1 MINIGKYIETAIN
14 WLTENFAPLFDAIN
28 VGIGGFIDGF
38 QNILMWI
45 PFYVTIALLA
55 ILAWYK
61 SGKGVSI
68 FTILGLLLIWGMGFW
83 NETMQT
89 LALVLSSTIIALIM
103 GLPLGIWSANSKRC
117 DKILHP
123 ILDLMQT
130 MPAFVY
136 LIPAVLFF
144 GLGTVPGAFATIIFA
159 MPPVVRLTSPGIKQV
174 PKNVVEASR
183 SFGATPMQ
191 LLFKVQLPLALP
203 TIMTGIN
210 QTILMSLSMV
220 VIAAMIAAGGLG
232 EIVLKGITQMKIG
245 LGFEGGIAV
254 VIPAIILDRITQG
267 LGKQKEREIS
277 MKKILYFL
285 SFLLLLA
292 SCSGKKDDKT
302 ISIGYINWDD
312 GIALTYLTEV
322 ILEQQG
328 YHVVLKNADPAPIYA
343 TMARGKVDLL
353 MDAWLPAT
361 QADYMKQ
368 YGKNLEIL
376 GKIYPDARIGLV
388 VPDYV
393 DIHSIEQLNANKEK
407 FGGEIIGIDAGAGIM
422 HATDM
427 AIEKY
432 NLDYKLL
439 ESSGPA
445 MTAVLKRAV
454 DEHQWIVVTGWTPHW
469 MFTRFKLKFLE
480 DPKGIFGKAETITAI
495 ARKGF
500 GEQHPFVA
508 KLIENIHLSTEE
520 ISSLL
525 DDVSQNEYNEKE
537 GAEKWV
543 KEHQELVDSWIP
555 RK

>member
-1 MINIGKYIETAIN
+1 M
-14 WLTENFAPLFDAIN
+14 
-28 VGIGGFIDGF
+28 
-38 QNILMWI
+38 
-45 PFYVTIALLA
+45 
-55 ILAWYK
+55 
-61 SGKGVSI
+61 
-68 FTILGLLLIWGMGFW
+68 
-83 NETMQT
+83 
-89 LALVLSSTIIALIM
+89 
-103 GLPLGIWSANSKRC
+103 
-117 DKILHP
+117 
-123 ILDLMQT
+123 
-130 MPAFVY
+130 
-136 LIPAVLFF
+136 
-144 GLGTVPGAFATIIFA
+144 
-159 MPPVVRLTSPGIKQV
+159 
-174 PKNVVEASR
+174 
-183 SFGATPMQ
+183 
-191 LLFKVQLPLALP
+191 
-203 TIMTGIN
+203 
-210 QTILMSLSMV
+210 
-220 VIAAMIAAGGLG
+220 
-232 EIVLKGITQMKIG
+232 
-245 LGFEGGIAV
+245 
-254 VIPAIILDRITQG
+254 
-267 LGKQKEREIS
+267 
-277 MKKILYFL
+277 

-407 FGGEIIGIDAGAGIM
+407 FGSEIIGIDAGAGIM

>member
-1 MINIGKYIETAIN
+1 
-14 WLTENFAPLFDAIN
+14 
-28 VGIGGFIDGF
+28 
-38 QNILMWI
+38 
-45 PFYVTIALLA
+45 
-55 ILAWYK
+55 
-61 SGKGVSI
+61 
-68 FTILGLLLIWGMGFW
+68 
-83 NETMQT
+83 
-89 LALVLSSTIIALIM
+89 
-103 GLPLGIWSANSKRC
+103 
-117 DKILHP
+117 
-123 ILDLMQT
+123 
-130 MPAFVY
+130 
-136 LIPAVLFF
+136 
-144 GLGTVPGAFATIIFA
+144 
-159 MPPVVRLTSPGIKQV
+159 
-174 PKNVVEASR
+174 
-183 SFGATPMQ
+183 
-191 LLFKVQLPLALP
+191 
-203 TIMTGIN
+203 
-210 QTILMSLSMV
+210 
-220 VIAAMIAAGGLG
+220 
-232 EIVLKGITQMKIG
+232 
-245 LGFEGGIAV
+245 
-254 VIPAIILDRITQG
+254 
-267 LGKQKEREIS
+267 

-285 SFLLLLA
+285 SFLLLLT

-520 ISSLL
+520 SAACWMMYHKMNIMKK
-525 DDVSQNEYNEKE
+525 KE
-537 GAEKWV
+537 
-543 KEHQELVDSWIP
+543 
-555 RK
+555 RKNG

>member
-1 MINIGKYIETAIN
+1 
-14 WLTENFAPLFDAIN
+14 
-28 VGIGGFIDGF
+28 
-38 QNILMWI
+38 
-45 PFYVTIALLA
+45 
-55 ILAWYK
+55 
-61 SGKGVSI
+61 
-68 FTILGLLLIWGMGFW
+68 
-83 NETMQT
+83 
-89 LALVLSSTIIALIM
+89 
-103 GLPLGIWSANSKRC
+103 
-117 DKILHP
+117 
-123 ILDLMQT
+123 
-130 MPAFVY
+130 
-136 LIPAVLFF
+136 
-144 GLGTVPGAFATIIFA
+144 
-159 MPPVVRLTSPGIKQV
+159 
-174 PKNVVEASR
+174 
-183 SFGATPMQ
+183 
-191 LLFKVQLPLALP
+191 
-203 TIMTGIN
+203 
-210 QTILMSLSMV
+210 
-220 VIAAMIAAGGLG
+220 
-232 EIVLKGITQMKIG
+232 
-245 LGFEGGIAV
+245 
-254 VIPAIILDRITQG
+254 
-267 LGKQKEREIS
+267 

-285 SFLLLLA
+285 SFLLLLT

-328 YHVVLKNADPAPIYA
+328 YHVVLKNA
-343 TMARGKVDLL
+343 
-353 MDAWLPAT
+353 
-361 QADYMKQ
+361 
-368 YGKNLEIL
+368 EIL

-422 HATDM
+422 HAADM

-445 MTAVLKRAV
+445 MTAVLKRAI

-495 ARKGF
+495 ACKGF
-500 GEQHPFVA
+500 GEQHPFVV

-555 RK
+555 QK

>member
-1 MINIGKYIETAIN
+1 
-14 WLTENFAPLFDAIN
+14 
-28 VGIGGFIDGF
+28 
-38 QNILMWI
+38 
-45 PFYVTIALLA
+45 
-55 ILAWYK
+55 
-61 SGKGVSI
+61 
-68 FTILGLLLIWGMGFW
+68 
-83 NETMQT
+83 
-89 LALVLSSTIIALIM
+89 
-103 GLPLGIWSANSKRC
+103 
-117 DKILHP
+117 
-123 ILDLMQT
+123 
-130 MPAFVY
+130 
-136 LIPAVLFF
+136 
-144 GLGTVPGAFATIIFA
+144 
-159 MPPVVRLTSPGIKQV
+159 
-174 PKNVVEASR
+174 
-183 SFGATPMQ
+183 
-191 LLFKVQLPLALP
+191 
-203 TIMTGIN
+203 
-210 QTILMSLSMV
+210 
-220 VIAAMIAAGGLG
+220 
-232 EIVLKGITQMKIG
+232 
-245 LGFEGGIAV
+245 
-254 VIPAIILDRITQG
+254 
-267 LGKQKEREIS
+267 

-525 DDVSQNEYNEKE
+525 DDVSQNE
-537 GAEKWV
+537 
-543 KEHQELVDSWIP
+543 L
-555 RK
+555 

>member
-1 MINIGKYIETAIN
+1 
-14 WLTENFAPLFDAIN
+14 
-28 VGIGGFIDGF
+28 
-38 QNILMWI
+38 
-45 PFYVTIALLA
+45 
-55 ILAWYK
+55 
-61 SGKGVSI
+61 
-68 FTILGLLLIWGMGFW
+68 
-83 NETMQT
+83 
-89 LALVLSSTIIALIM
+89 
-103 GLPLGIWSANSKRC
+103 
-117 DKILHP
+117 
-123 ILDLMQT
+123 
-130 MPAFVY
+130 
-136 LIPAVLFF
+136 
-144 GLGTVPGAFATIIFA
+144 
-159 MPPVVRLTSPGIKQV
+159 
-174 PKNVVEASR
+174 
-183 SFGATPMQ
+183 
-191 LLFKVQLPLALP
+191 
-203 TIMTGIN
+203 
-210 QTILMSLSMV
+210 
-220 VIAAMIAAGGLG
+220 
-232 EIVLKGITQMKIG
+232 
-245 LGFEGGIAV
+245 
-254 VIPAIILDRITQG
+254 
-267 LGKQKEREIS
+267 

-427 AIEKY
+427 TIEKY

-445 MTAVLKRAV
+445 MTAVLKRAI

-555 RK
+555 QK

>member
-1 MINIGKYIETAIN
+1 
-14 WLTENFAPLFDAIN
+14 
-28 VGIGGFIDGF
+28 
-38 QNILMWI
+38 
-45 PFYVTIALLA
+45 
-55 ILAWYK
+55 
-61 SGKGVSI
+61 
-68 FTILGLLLIWGMGFW
+68 
-83 NETMQT
+83 
-89 LALVLSSTIIALIM
+89 
-103 GLPLGIWSANSKRC
+103 
-117 DKILHP
+117 
-123 ILDLMQT
+123 
-130 MPAFVY
+130 
-136 LIPAVLFF
+136 
-144 GLGTVPGAFATIIFA
+144 
-159 MPPVVRLTSPGIKQV
+159 
-174 PKNVVEASR
+174 
-183 SFGATPMQ
+183 
-191 LLFKVQLPLALP
+191 
-203 TIMTGIN
+203 
-210 QTILMSLSMV
+210 
-220 VIAAMIAAGGLG
+220 
-232 EIVLKGITQMKIG
+232 
-245 LGFEGGIAV
+245 
-254 VIPAIILDRITQG
+254 
-267 LGKQKEREIS
+267 

-427 AIEKY
+427 AIEEY

-445 MTAVLKRAV
+445 MTAVLK
-454 DEHQWIVVTGWTPHW
+454 EPLTSINGLW
-469 MFTRFKLKFLE
+469 
-480 DPKGIFGKAETITAI
+480 
-495 ARKGF
+495 
-500 GEQHPFVA
+500 
-508 KLIENIHLSTEE
+508 
-520 ISSLL
+520 
-525 DDVSQNEYNEKE
+525 
-537 GAEKWV
+537 
-543 KEHQELVDSWIP
+543 
-555 RK
+555 

>member
-1 MINIGKYIETAIN
+1 M
-14 WLTENFAPLFDAIN
+14 ENKRKGN
-28 VGIGGFIDGF
+28 KHEE
-38 QNILMWI
+38 N
-45 PFYVTIALLA
+45 TIFFVFPPAAYLL
-55 ILAWYK
+55 
-61 SGKGVSI
+61 
-68 FTILGLLLIWGMGFW
+68 
-83 NETMQT
+83 Q
-89 LALVLSSTIIALIM
+89 
-103 GLPLGIWSANSKRC
+103 
-117 DKILHP
+117 
-123 ILDLMQT
+123 
-130 MPAFVY
+130 
-136 LIPAVLFF
+136 
-144 GLGTVPGAFATIIFA
+144 
-159 MPPVVRLTSPGIKQV
+159 
-174 PKNVVEASR
+174 
-183 SFGATPMQ
+183 
-191 LLFKVQLPLALP
+191 
-203 TIMTGIN
+203 
-210 QTILMSLSMV
+210 
-220 VIAAMIAAGGLG
+220 
-232 EIVLKGITQMKIG
+232 
-245 LGFEGGIAV
+245 
-254 VIPAIILDRITQG
+254 
-267 LGKQKEREIS
+267 RE
-277 MKKILYFL
+277 
-285 SFLLLLA
+285 
-292 SCSGKKDDKT
+292 KDDKT

-537 GAEKWV
+537 GAENG
-543 KEHQELVDSWIP
+543 
-555 RK
+555 

>member
-159 MPPVVRLTSPGIKQV
+159 MPPVVRLTSLGIKQV

-254 VIPAIILDRITQG
+254 VILAIILDRITQG
-267 LGKQKEREIS
+267 LGKQK
-277 MKKILYFL
+277 K
-285 SFLLLLA
+285 
-292 SCSGKKDDKT
+292 GKKDDKT

>member
-1 MINIGKYIETAIN
+1 
-14 WLTENFAPLFDAIN
+14 
-28 VGIGGFIDGF
+28 
-38 QNILMWI
+38 
-45 PFYVTIALLA
+45 
-55 ILAWYK
+55 
-61 SGKGVSI
+61 
-68 FTILGLLLIWGMGFW
+68 
-83 NETMQT
+83 
-89 LALVLSSTIIALIM
+89 
-103 GLPLGIWSANSKRC
+103 
-117 DKILHP
+117 
-123 ILDLMQT
+123 
-130 MPAFVY
+130 
-136 LIPAVLFF
+136 
-144 GLGTVPGAFATIIFA
+144 
-159 MPPVVRLTSPGIKQV
+159 
-174 PKNVVEASR
+174 
-183 SFGATPMQ
+183 
-191 LLFKVQLPLALP
+191 
-203 TIMTGIN
+203 
-210 QTILMSLSMV
+210 
-220 VIAAMIAAGGLG
+220 
-232 EIVLKGITQMKIG
+232 
-245 LGFEGGIAV
+245 
-254 VIPAIILDRITQG
+254 
-267 LGKQKEREIS
+267 

-285 SFLLLLA
+285 SFLLLLT

-407 FGGEIIGIDAGAGIM
+407 FGGEIIGIDASAGIM